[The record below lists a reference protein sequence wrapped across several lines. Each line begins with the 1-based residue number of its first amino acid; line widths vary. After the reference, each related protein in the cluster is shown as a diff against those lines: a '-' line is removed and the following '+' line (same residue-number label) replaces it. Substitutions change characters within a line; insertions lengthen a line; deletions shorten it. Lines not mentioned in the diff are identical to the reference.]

1 MRIQTATELPATNEI
16 VSALLAAKY
25 ADDLALLQTVRA
37 NPQTAL
43 NGSEVPVTVRAVQ
56 NTEDT
61 LHICVPDYDVLADMK
76 LDDEQLAQVSGGEIF
91 ISIGIAISAVFV
103 AGTVATVVGIK
114 VTENNREQG

>member
-1 MRIQTATELPATNEI
+1 MRTQTATELPATNEI

-25 ADDLALLQTVRA
+25 ADDQTLLQTVRD

-43 NGSEVPVTVRAVQ
+43 NGSGVAVTVRAVQ

-61 LHICVPDYDVLADMK
+61 LHICVPDYEVLADMK

-91 ISIGIAISAVFV
+91 ISIGIAISAAFV
-103 AGTVATVVGIK
+103 VGTVATVVGVK
-114 VTENNREQG
+114 VAEANREE